1 MSLGQDY
8 RPFARPG
15 HRLPHIWLDRC
26 GEQISSHDLVS
37 GTNGFVLLAG
47 AYSNEWEAAV
57 DQAVAETGI
66 PLQMVAMGHDVDD
79 SEGQWET
86 ITGLS
91 EQGVLLIRPD
101 NIIAWKTERT
111 DTLIFAEFIDILK
124 NICQT
129 EGGRRSRSDESV
141 RP

>member
-1 MSLGQDY
+1 M
-8 RPFARPG
+8 
-15 HRLPHIWLDRC
+15 
-26 GEQISSHDLVS
+26 
-37 GTNGFVLLAG
+37 LAG